1 MEQNQTGIIVH
12 SKQEFKV
19 SLFNA
24 CPCLQTNII
33 LNCTDFKSAEKIEP
47 NILVING
54 SKCSLPKGTFI
65 PPFTGYVFSYA
76 WDSRFPFKPLSSK
89 SDC

>member
-1 MEQNQTGIIVH
+1 MEQNQTEIIVH
-12 SKQEFKV
+12 SMPEFKV
-19 SLFNA
+19 TLFNA

-47 NILVING
+47 NVLVING

-76 WDSRFPFKPLSSK
+76 WDSLFPFKPLSSNPV
-89 SDC
+89 C